1 VGARLQ
7 HIAITGIGGGTSMTN
22 KLSLGLAPLLVIAA
36 FVMTPASALGAA
48 EITWPSCTAPACP
61 HVYKNGT
68 MGPEGEPVQEI
79 SWGNS
84 QFHNTK
90 LGEVEC
96 HNIYAG
102 FAVNPTGGGRAE
114 GKVQAFFPYECTDE
128 TCTVLSLGEIKVT
141 NGKTLPWKAEV
152 MENAAKEFFR
162 KTGFKGPTENKK
174 ANPATEP
181 GQVDFNV
188 NCTMI
193 GAADFFGVQYYKIL
207 NNGVSIGAAPAG
219 ETLQAEGATG
229 RSLES
234 ENNAFGPLE
243 PKSSLRVE
251 GFGAQE
257 LIEVKNP

>member
-1 VGARLQ
+1 M
-7 HIAITGIGGGTSMTN
+7 SK

-36 FVMTPASALGAA
+36 FVMTPTSALGAA

-68 MGPEGEPVQEI
+68 IGAEGEPVQEI

-96 HNIYAG
+96 HNIHAG
-102 FAVNPTGGGRAE
+102 FLVNPTGGGRAV

-128 TCTVLSLGEIKVT
+128 TCTLALGEIKVKA
-141 NGKTLPWKAEV
+141 GSTLPWKAEV
-152 MENAAKEFFR
+152 MENALKEFFQ
-162 KTGFKGPTENKK
+162 KTGFKGPTVNKK

-181 GQVDFNV
+181 GQVEINI
-188 NCTMI
+188 NCTAT

-207 NNGVSIGAAPAG
+207 NNGISIGSIPD
-219 ETLQAEGATG
+219 EEQLQPEGATG

-234 ENNAFGPLE
+234 EAFGPLE
-243 PKSSLRVE
+243 SARKSDRVM
-251 GFGAQE
+251 GYGGQE